1 MCVSVSLSAVCQY
14 QWLGVDQSRQSV
26 SLLCLCKNL
35 VLYVYILSL

>member
-26 SLLCLCKNL
+26 SLLSLCKNL